1 MKKTSITISFDEE
14 KLSALKMYLEQ
25 KNMQVE
31 DELEKSLG
39 ILYTKNVPAGVRDF
53 IDMKSGTQKTA
64 TTPKQRKQKPSI
76 SSAVG
81 ASAPED
87 NPHTVTEG

>member
-1 MKKTSITISFDEE
+1 MRKASITISFDEE

-25 KNMQVE
+25 KNMNVE
-31 DELEKSLG
+31 DELEKAID

-64 TTPKQRKQKPSI
+64 PVLKQKKYQP

-81 ASAPED
+81 ASAPEPV
-87 NPHTVTEG
+87 NSEAESEK

>member
-1 MKKTSITISFDEE
+1 MRKATITISFDEE

-25 KNMQVE
+25 KNMNVE
-31 DELEKSLG
+31 DELEKAID
-39 ILYTKNVPAGVRDF
+39 ILYTKNVPSGVRDF

-64 TTPKQRKQKPSI
+64 AVPKQKKYKP

-81 ASAPED
+81 ASAPESSTNTTESD
-87 NPHTVTEG
+87 N

>member
-1 MKKTSITISFDEE
+1 MRKASITISFDEE

-25 KNMQVE
+25 KNMNVE
-31 DELEKSLG
+31 DELEKAID

-53 IDMKSGTQKTA
+53 IDMKSGTQKTSSV
-64 TTPKQRKQKPSI
+64 PKQKKYKP

-81 ASAPED
+81 ASVPEPV
-87 NPHTVTEG
+87 NSEAVSEK